1 MTGLE
6 RLIRMPYGCGEQNM
20 VAFVPNI
27 VALKYLNCTNQ
38 VNDELREKALLHME
52 TGYQKELTYKH
63 HDGSYSAFG
72 SRDRSGSLWYS
83 LQLLLIA
90 VSILIL
96 GQVTV
101 VNTVTLS
108 ITLWYT
114 DIYNYYFVR
123 Y

>member
-1 MTGLE
+1 MLFSRYLGDILSQSMTGLE

-72 SRDRSGSLWYS
+72 SNDRSGSLWYVCFS
-83 LQLLLIA
+83 TNRLL
-90 VSILIL
+90 
-96 GQVTV
+96 
-101 VNTVTLS
+101 
-108 ITLWYT
+108 
-114 DIYNYYFVR
+114 
-123 Y
+123 